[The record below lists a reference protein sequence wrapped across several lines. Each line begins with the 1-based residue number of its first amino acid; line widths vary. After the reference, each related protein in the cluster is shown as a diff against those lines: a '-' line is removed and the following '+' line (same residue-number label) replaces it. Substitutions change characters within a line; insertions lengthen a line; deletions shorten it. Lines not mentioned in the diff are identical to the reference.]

1 MGTNR
6 LLIVLIVF
14 LSSCTTMEVVT
25 DTLIVVGVTTA
36 GAALGGPLGA
46 AAAVA
51 ITYPLVDNSNNVELI
66 DDLIENRGTI
76 SPYGSLWD
84 EFYNLII
91 ALIVLLVIIKREA
104 LIYKPIRTYKSLKP
118 KIKRFLE

>member
-1 MGTNR
+1 MNR

-14 LSSCTTMEVVT
+14 FSSCATMEVIT

-46 AAAVA
+46 AAAAA
-51 ITYPLVDNSNNVELI
+51 ISYPLVDNSNNVELI
-66 DDLIENRGTI
+66 DDLIENRG
-76 SPYGSLWD
+76 SVSLYGTLWD

-91 ALIVLLVIIKREA
+91 ALAILFILIKREA

-118 KIKRFLE
+118 RIKRFLE